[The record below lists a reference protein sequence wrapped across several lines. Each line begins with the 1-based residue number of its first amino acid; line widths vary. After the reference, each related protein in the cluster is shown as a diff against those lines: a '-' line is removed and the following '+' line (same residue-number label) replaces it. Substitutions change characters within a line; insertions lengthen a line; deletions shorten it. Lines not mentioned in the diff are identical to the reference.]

1 MKLFWMTTSVH
12 NILVFLKWFKIQSVH
27 LIPYNFHKNH
37 KKSIIAQKW
46 SFDLFSSISLYFHQ
60 YIHLYPE
67 YSIIFL
73 LILIKLL
80 SVHFSAD
87 QHSDVV
93 PHFPSKLEYRSWK
106 DGYHLV
112 AYKFDG
118 KSRYSILKNISTRLG
133 LTLVRLFAEKEKQF
147 LFGVVSR
154 SDQEIPPD
162 GQ

>member
-1 MKLFWMTTSVH
+1 MTTSVH

-37 KKSIIAQKW
+37 KKSIIAQKL

-112 AYKFDG
+112 A
-118 KSRYSILKNISTRLG
+118 
-133 LTLVRLFAEKEKQF
+133 LVRLFAEKEKQF

-154 SDQEIPPD
+154 SDQEITTD